1 MATVRNERVP
11 YMAKLAG
18 KRVLVIGG
26 TSGIGL
32 AVAEAV
38 REFGATVIVS
48 SSNQH
53 KVEAALRRIGN
64 VQSDTEHTENSPA
77 GGLVRGVPCDLF
89 SLDHL
94 EINLRAL
101 FEYATDGGKQKLDH
115 IAYTAGNRVGS
126 VPLAKTNT
134 QTITEHGVL
143 RFYAPIIIGKLA
155 ADYVHHS
162 PQSSITFTSGVNNVK
177 PVQGR
182 VLMAGWGAGV
192 EGVTRALAVDL
203 SPVRVNCICPGPTK
217 TELFDGFPEE
227 VLLPLLEKYKSSMLT
242 KTIGK
247 PEDIAET
254 YLYCMRD
261 TYVDGTVIH
270 SSGGYLLA

>member
-1 MATVRNERVP
+1 MATTQGRPNP
-11 YMAKLAG
+11 YGSKLAA

-32 AVAEAV
+32 AVASALK
-38 REFGATVIVS
+38 EFGATIIIS
-48 SSNQH
+48 SSTQDKIDSAVH
-53 KVEAALRRIGN
+53 KIEACDSISNPSTNDDVAA
-64 VQSDTEHTENSPA
+64 VQGFKCNLDDLGRLETSLGELFDSATEQ
-77 GGLVRGVPCDLF
+77 GQ
-89 SLDHL
+89 
-94 EINLRAL
+94 
-101 FEYATDGGKQKLDH
+101 KKLDH
-115 IAYTAGNRVGS
+115 IVYTAGNKVGS
-126 VPLAKTNT
+126 LSLADTDTK
-134 QTITEHGVL
+134 TITEHGVL
-143 RFYAPIIIGKLA
+143 RFYVPIIIGKKALA
-155 ADYVHHS
+155 YVNSS

-203 SPVRVNCICPGPTK
+203 RPIRVNCVCPGPTR

-227 VLLPLLEKYKSSMLT
+227 VLRPLLEKYKKATMTGTLAS
-242 KTIGK
+242 

-261 TYVDGTVIH
+261 SFVDGSVIH
-270 SSGGYLLA
+270 SNGGLLLA